1 VRALWQAHLGVETT
15 LVHQEWKSFLAE
27 RQSGNYQM
35 AHLGLSTT
43 YGDPYGL
50 LGNQYSHYNETG
62 YNNPN
67 FDHWLEKAL
76 DCLHDAERCPLYHK
90 AEAQLA
96 EDVPIIP
103 LFHPVAL
110 RLVKPYVGGLSDRNP
125 MNRFYTKDLYLTK
138 HPLAPKKA
146 RH

>member
-1 VRALWQAHLGVETT
+1 MDYWEINVLTVTIMKQV
-15 LVHQEWKSFLAE
+15 
-27 RQSGNYQM
+27 
-35 AHLGLSTT
+35 
-43 YGDPYGL
+43 
-50 LGNQYSHYNETG
+50 YS
-62 YNNPN
+62 NPN

-76 DCLHDAERCPLYHK
+76 DCLHDAERRPLYHQ

-103 LFHPVAL
+103 LFHPVAI

-125 MNRFYTKDLYLTK
+125 MNRFYTKDLYLTQ
-138 HPLAPKKA
+138 HPLSPKKA